1 MPGII
6 GYFIMNSDK
15 KLAIGSALASMMSV
29 QGGASIAKYLFH
41 LLGPAGAVTLRVGLA
56 GIMLFAAMR
65 PKVWKFTREQWL
77 CVLFYGVSVGL
88 MNLTFY
94 YGIQRVPLGI
104 GVAVEFIGPLSV
116 AIYASRKITDFLW
129 VLLAAA
135 GIICIVPW
143 QGGGDL
149 WGYIFV
155 SIAGVMWAS
164 YILSAGKLSG
174 KMKNTEAVACGMCV
188 ATLIVLPFALAS
200 GDLFKLNGRLLLMGL
215 GVAVFSSALPFTLDL
230 FTIKR
235 LQAKVYSVLQSLHPV
250 FAALS
255 GLIFLKE
262 QLSFL
267 QWLAVFFI
275 VTASAGAALTSPVK
289 K

>member
-1 MPGII
+1 MT
-6 GYFIMNSDK
+6 SDK

-56 GIMLFAAMR
+56 GIMLFTVMR
-65 PKVWKFTREQWL
+65 PKIRQFTREQWK
-77 CVLFYGVSVGL
+77 CVLFYGISVGL

-104 GVAVEFIGPLSV
+104 GVAIEFIGPLSV
-116 AIYASRKITDFLW
+116 AIYASRKATDFLW
-129 VLLAAA
+129 VILAAA
-135 GIICIVPW
+135 GIVCIVPRK
-143 QGGGDL
+143 GGGDL

-155 SIAGVMWAS
+155 TIAGVMWAA

-188 ATLIVLPFALAS
+188 ATLLVLPFALAS
-200 GDLFKLNGRLLLMGL
+200 GDLFKLNGKLLLMGL

-235 LQAKVYSVLQSLHPV
+235 LEAKVYSVLQSLHPV

-262 QLSFL
+262 YLTGL

-275 VTASAGAALTSPVK
+275 VTASAGAALSK

>member
-1 MPGII
+1 
-6 GYFIMNSDK
+6 
-15 KLAIGSALASMMSV
+15 
-29 QGGASIAKYLFH
+29 
-41 LLGPAGAVTLRVGLA
+41 
-56 GIMLFAAMR
+56 
-65 PKVWKFTREQWL
+65 
-77 CVLFYGVSVGL
+77 
-88 MNLTFY
+88 
-94 YGIQRVPLGI
+94 
-104 GVAVEFIGPLSV
+104 
-116 AIYASRKITDFLW
+116 
-129 VLLAAA
+129 
-135 GIICIVPW
+135 
-143 QGGGDL
+143 
-149 WGYIFV
+149 
-155 SIAGVMWAS
+155 MWAS

-200 GDLFKLNGRLLLMGL
+200 GDLFKLNGKLLLMGL

-235 LQAKVYSVLQSLHPV
+235 LEAKVYSVLQSLHPV

>member
-1 MPGII
+1 
-6 GYFIMNSDK
+6 MNSDK

-65 PKVWKFTREQWL
+65 PKVWKFSREQWL

-200 GDLFKLNGRLLLMGL
+200 GDLFKLNGKLLLMGL

-235 LQAKVYSVLQSLHPV
+235 LEAKVYSVLQSLHPV

-275 VTASAGAALTSPVK
+275 VTASAGAALTAPVK

>member
-1 MPGII
+1 MI
-6 GYFIMNSDK
+6 SDK
-15 KLAIGSALASMMSV
+15 KLAIGSAHCSMMSI
-29 QGGASIAKYLFH
+29 QSGASIAKYLFH
-41 LLGPAGAVTLRVGLA
+41 LLGPAGAVTLRVGIA
-56 GIMLFAAMR
+56 GVLLMALIR
-65 PKVWKFTREQWL
+65 PRIKSFTREQWK
-77 CVLFYGVSVGL
+77 CILFYGLSIGL

-94 YGIQRVPLGI
+94 YGIRRVPLGI
-104 GVAVEFIGPLSV
+104 GVAIEFIGPLSV

-155 SIAGVMWAS
+155 TVAGVMWAA
-164 YILSAGKLSG
+164 YILSAGKLSA
-174 KMKNTEAVACGMCV
+174 KMKSTDAVACGMCV
-188 ATLIVLPFALAS
+188 ATLIVLPAAILS
-200 GDLFKLNGRLLLMGL
+200 GDIFKLNGKLLLLGL

-230 FTIKR
+230 FTIKKIE
-235 LQAKVYSVLQSLHPV
+235 AKVYSVLQSLHPV

-262 QLSFL
+262 HLSLL
-267 QWLAVFFI
+267 QWLAVLFI
-275 VTASAGAALTSPVK
+275 VTASAGSALSSEK
-289 K
+289 R

>member
-1 MPGII
+1 MK
-6 GYFIMNSDK
+6 SDK
-15 KLAIGSALASMMSV
+15 KLAIGSALCSMMSI

-41 LLGPAGAVTLRVGLA
+41 LLGPAGAVTLRVGIA
-56 GIMLFAAMR
+56 GIMLFALVR
-65 PKVWKFTREQWL
+65 PKIKTFTREQWK
-77 CVLFYGVSVGL
+77 CVLFYGLSIGL

-94 YGIQRVPLGI
+94 YGIRRVPLGI
-104 GVAVEFIGPLSV
+104 GVAIEFIGPLSV
-116 AIYASRKITDFLW
+116 AIYASRKVTDFLW
-129 VLLAAA
+129 VLLASA

-155 SIAGVMWAS
+155 TLAGVMWAS

-188 ATLIVLPFALAS
+188 ATLIVLPFAIAS
-200 GDLFKLNGRLLLMGL
+200 GDIFKLNGKLLLLGL

-235 LQAKVYSVLQSLHPV
+235 LEAKVYSVLQSLHPV

-262 QLSFL
+262 YLSAL

>member
-1 MPGII
+1 
-6 GYFIMNSDK
+6 MNSDK

>member
-1 MPGII
+1 
-6 GYFIMNSDK
+6 MNSDK

-65 PKVWKFTREQWL
+65 PKVWKFSREQWL

-200 GDLFKLNGRLLLMGL
+200 GDLLKLNGKLLLMGL

-235 LQAKVYSVLQSLHPV
+235 LEAKVYSVLQSLHPV

>member
-1 MPGII
+1 
-6 GYFIMNSDK
+6 MNSDK
-15 KLAIGSALASMMSV
+15 KLAISSALASMMSV

-65 PKVWKFTREQWL
+65 PKVWKFSREQWL

-188 ATLIVLPFALAS
+188 AALIVLPFALAS
-200 GDLFKLNGRLLLMGL
+200 GDLLKLNGKLLLMGL

-235 LQAKVYSVLQSLHPV
+235 LEAKVYSVLQSLHPV

>member
-1 MPGII
+1 
-6 GYFIMNSDK
+6 MNPDK

-65 PKVWKFTREQWL
+65 PKVWKFSREQWL

-188 ATLIVLPFALAS
+188 AALIVLPFALAS
-200 GDLFKLNGRLLLMGL
+200 GDLLKLNGKLLLMGL

-235 LQAKVYSVLQSLHPV
+235 LEAKVYSVLQSLHPV

>member
-1 MPGII
+1 
-6 GYFIMNSDK
+6 MNSDK

-65 PKVWKFTREQWL
+65 PKVWKFSREQWL